1 MLHVMLI
8 VTMTISITGII
19 VIGIGHS
26 GVVVSMHVCI
36 CKVCPLFFIGQYIE
50 YTYTLHTGNFRG
62 IDYTDFSKHALKSY
76 VFSFS
81 VPNKVSSDFYL
92 QVPRLRLV

>member
-19 VIGIGHS
+19 VVGIGHS

-36 CKVCPLFFIGQYIE
+36 CKVCPLLFIGQYIE
-50 YTYTLHTGNFRG
+50 YTYMGGFG
-62 IDYTDFSKHALKSY
+62 IMQKTPEKVNNATVLKLALK
-76 VFSFS
+76 
-81 VPNKVSSDFYL
+81 
-92 QVPRLRLV
+92 